1 MQSTGHSSRH
11 DLSFTSTHGSAI
23 TYVTKILRG
32 LKYSGTVGGNSNPA
46 GAPMHDYGCY
56 MASMSLRT
64 QIAQALGKRAT
75 IRLRD
80 SDGSMRDIVGV
91 LQSETAL
98 VNRRGEIV
106 NFNPDEAVA
115 FRVIPVFNR
124 RDVSTGSLSIYDTK
138 SKSLHTITGT
148 DGVVRIYCC
157 GPTVYR
163 DAHVGNL
170 RTFLLSDLISR
181 TLQMTGL
188 DVTLVQNI
196 TDVGHMADDFEE
208 DKMLAESAKTK
219 VDPFKIARTFEER
232 FHIDLARL
240 NIDPAAS
247 YPRASEK
254 MPEMIASI
262 EKLIDMKRAYVGS
275 DGSVYFDATSF
286 PTYGALSGNK
296 LDSLQPGHRYEFTD
310 EGGKRFHA
318 DWALWKL
325 AGARTQM
332 IWDSPWGA
340 GFPGWHIECSAM
352 SIELLD
358 SHVDLHLGG
367 IDLRFPHH
375 ENERA
380 QSNSLTGNETVDTWV
395 HGEHLLFEG
404 RKMSKSAENV
414 VLLQDVIDRGL
425 DPLSLR
431 FALLENR
438 YRSQMDL
445 SWASLEAAHSTLKRW
460 RQLLA
465 NAGASDE
472 MKFDQEVS
480 DALTTDLDTPR
491 AMQRIR
497 TIEKDPTIGALD
509 KRALFLFADQ
519 VFGLDLD
526 RGIESREVS
535 AEIQALL
542 DARISARAQ
551 KNWALSDSLRDQLT
565 DAGLEIN
572 DGADGQSW
580 SWK

>member
-1 MQSTGHSSRH
+1 M
-11 DLSFTSTHGSAI
+11 
-23 TYVTKILRG
+23 
-32 LKYSGTVGGNSNPA
+32 A
-46 GAPMHDYGCY
+46 G
-56 MASMSLRT
+56 MSLRT

-80 SDGSMRDIVGV
+80 TEGGFRDLVGV
-91 LQSETAL
+91 LQSETTL
-98 VNRRGEIV
+98 INRRGETV
-106 NFNPDEAVA
+106 NFDPEDAVA

-124 RDVSTGSLSIYDTK
+124 RDISTGELSMYDTMSRTLK
-138 SKSLHTITGT
+138 TISAR
-148 DGVVRIYCC
+148 DGAVRMYCC

-181 TLQMTGL
+181 TLQLTGL
-188 DVTLVQNI
+188 EVRLIQNI
-196 TDVGHMADDFEE
+196 TDVGHMSDDFHEE
-208 DKMLAESAKTK
+208 DKMLSESAKTQ
-219 VDPFKIARTFEER
+219 VDPFDIARKFEAR
-232 FHIDLARL
+232 FHTDLERL
-240 NIDPAAS
+240 NIYGADT

-254 MPEMIASI
+254 MEQMIVAI
-262 EKLIDMKRAYVGS
+262 EKLIERNHAYVGT

-286 PTYGALSGNK
+286 PSYGALSGNK
-296 LDSLQPGHRYEFTD
+296 LEALKPGHRYEFTD

-325 AGARTQM
+325 AGNRTQM
-332 IWDSPWGA
+332 IWNSPWGP

-358 SHVDLHLGG
+358 GHVDLHVGG

-380 QSNSLTGNETVDTWV
+380 QSNSLTENETVDTWV

-404 RKMSKSAENV
+404 RKMSKSAGNV
-414 VLLQDVIDRGL
+414 VLLQDIIDRGL

-431 FALLENR
+431 FVLLENR

-445 SWASLEAAHSTLKRW
+445 SWASLEAAHTTLKRW
-460 RQLLA
+460 RQLLSD
-465 NAGASDE
+465 AGDSPE
-472 MKFDQEVS
+472 LKFDQEIS

-497 TIEKDPTIGALD
+497 NVEKDSTIGLLD

-519 VFGLDLD
+519 VLGLELD
-526 RGIESREVS
+526 RGVERKEVS
-535 AEIQALL
+535 AELQSLL
-542 DARISARAQ
+542 NARMKARAE
-551 KNWALSDSLRDQLT
+551 KNWALSDSLRDELAA
-565 DAGLEIN
+565 AGIEIH